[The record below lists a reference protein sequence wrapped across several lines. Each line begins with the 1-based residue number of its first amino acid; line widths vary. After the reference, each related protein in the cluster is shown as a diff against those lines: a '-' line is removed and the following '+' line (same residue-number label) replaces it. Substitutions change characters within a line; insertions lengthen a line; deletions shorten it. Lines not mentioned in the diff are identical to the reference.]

1 MLATVTYSINNHTIG
16 YFVIEYVIESATTGY
31 TKIWYN
37 LRDTEIA

>member
-1 MLATVTYSINNHTIG
+1 MLFCDRICV
-16 YFVIEYVIESATTGY
+16 ESATAGY